1 MNGVVQGNTV
11 VMNTT
16 LKYLAGA
23 GITLPLLPILYRQ
36 AIRVKESVPVL
47 PEAESPAGEVAVAD
61 TPPFRLLLIGEST
74 LAGVGVKTHDEGFAG
89 TLARA
94 IGHGTGKRVKWRVYA
109 RSGYTAS
116 KKLERLLPKIEEE
129 QADLIVIGTGG
140 NDAFKLSTPW
150 GFRKAAGKI
159 IDELRARF
167 PKPPLPLPICPPFGN
182 FRPLRHSSNGPSG
195 GWLNCTEKP

>member
-61 TPPFRLLLIGEST
+61 TPS
-74 LAGVGVKTHDEGFAG
+74 
-89 TLARA
+89 
-94 IGHGTGKRVKWRVYA
+94 
-109 RSGYTAS
+109 
-116 KKLERLLPKIEEE
+116 
-129 QADLIVIGTGG
+129 
-140 NDAFKLSTPW
+140 
-150 GFRKAAGKI
+150 
-159 IDELRARF
+159 
-167 PKPPLPLPICPPFGN
+167 LPLAVNWGEHPGRRRRENP
-182 FRPLRHSSNGPSG
+182 R
-195 GWLNCTEKP
+195 